1 MRSGQRR
8 GTWERRAW
16 HGAHYLSYTG
26 THGGTLTGD
35 AGYAAAISDGYYQV
49 IAYNGVDTPPAD
61 TVIAHALQT
70 STRYRL
76 AQIVPNTGAFGNVPY
91 YVWVRR

>member
-1 MRSGQRR
+1 MSSPDAQPYQFASTYR
-8 GTWERRAW
+8 
-16 HGAHYLSYTG
+16 LSYTD

-49 IAYNGVDTPPAD
+49 IAYNGVDTPPVDA
-61 TVIAHALQT
+61 VIAHALQT

-76 AQIVPNTGAFGNVPY
+76 AQIVPSTGAFGNVPY
-91 YVWVRR
+91 YIWVRR